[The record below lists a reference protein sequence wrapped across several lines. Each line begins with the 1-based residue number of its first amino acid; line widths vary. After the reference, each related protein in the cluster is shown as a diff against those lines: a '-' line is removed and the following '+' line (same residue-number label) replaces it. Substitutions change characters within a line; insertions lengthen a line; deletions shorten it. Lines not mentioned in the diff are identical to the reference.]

1 MNKQTR
7 THSLTHR
14 MSLGEMPKASA
25 IVEGPNGLPMPNLAR
40 LSWDPSVCFADS
52 GDGDGDPTPPPSD
65 SGKTFT
71 QEDVDRIIAK
81 RLAAKEKE
89 IAKLAAE
96 NEKTSKRFEEMNA
109 KFEELSAK
117 YEETNKSDVE
127 RELIKAQRAIA
138 KYQDKIKA
146 LEEQAAEATKTA
158 TEARSTLKQRELE
171 SALRSG
177 LLKAKA
183 HTRGLDQAVKILI
196 SEGRAEVDD
205 EGRVTLT
212 IGDVPYDDP
221 AEAAERWLQANP
233 HFAEGMLGGSGTPM
247 PGKGGGFM
255 SLEQMD
261 KMSPDALLKAGL
273 EKSPFGG

>member
-25 IVEGPNGLPMPNLAR
+25 VVEGPDGLMMPNLAR
-40 LSWDPSVCFADS
+40 HEWDGRICFAE
-52 GDGDGDPTPPPSD
+52 GDDIPDAPPSSD

-89 IAKLAAE
+89 LAKLAAE
-96 NEKTSKRFEEMNA
+96 NEKTSKRFEEMSA

-138 KYQDKIKA
+138 KYQDRIKA

-183 HTRGLDQAVKILI
+183 HARGLDQAVKILI

-205 EGRVTLT
+205 EGRITLT